1 MPRRIAIKPERPN
14 FRKNDQVM
22 VISGDDR
29 GKSGRILKVLRD
41 KGRVIV
47 EKVNFIKRHTKPR
60 GTGRQ
65 GGILEREAPIHVSNV
80 MHLCPKC
87 QAGVRVTVRAGEG
100 GKRERF
106 CGRCGESIVRTQ

>member
-1 MPRRIAIKPERPN
+1 MTMPN

-41 KGRVIV
+41 KERVIV

-60 GTGRQ
+60 GAGRQ
-65 GGILEREAPIHVSNV
+65 GGIIEREAAIHVSNV

-87 QAGVRVTVRAGEG
+87 QLGVRVTVKPGPD

-106 CGRCGESIVRTQ
+106 CGRCGETIARTQ